1 MRNST
6 TANRVATHAFV
17 FTFEID
23 FLKFGNQIRVQG
35 MELTERVDAINPQA
49 AAKIQPELMSG
60 ESIHRADMPSAGI
73 IFHSDDW
80 TMIPFSL
87 IWTSLCVFWE
97 GNALGLSGQNIAK
110 RWTGYVHGFVGNTVL
125 DGGQLHGLGPIVC

>member
-60 ESIHRADMPSAGI
+60 ESIHWADMPSAGI

-80 TMIPFSL
+80 TMIFFFIDMDEL
-87 IWTSLCVFWE
+87 VCF
-97 GNALGLSGQNIAK
+97 LGRKRTRFVGQNIAK
-110 RWTGYVHGFVGNTVL
+110 WWTGYVHGFVGNTVL
-125 DGGQLHGLGPIVC
+125 DGGQLHGLGPIFC